1 MTFPIRQSLLGI
13 TLAAALAA
21 TGCGVVPGFVPGAQV
36 RGGEG
41 FGALSDTPEIDAQIK
56 ANTVKRDENG
66 VLVKKL
72 PVPAK
77 AKPVTFLTFKALDNN
92 LGVTLPMHLNTLE
105 KAGSNANVNAL
116 VLADDV
122 GPNNTRKY
130 YITKD
135 SDAEALASPW
145 IKAGRGGEMNTGSG
159 AALASAMKWGFGSYP
174 SKVRWL
180 DVNNHGGGYYG
191 IAQDDNADAIIR
203 LPQLASALKSGN
215 GGKKLD
221 LLTFDAC
228 LMATAEVTFEL
239 RDTAKVMVASE
250 DSSYALGMNYD
261 ATLAALAKKPTTDPD
276 DLARDLVLRAQR
288 KGKLV
293 ALFTISAIDLSKGD
307 RVAGAVDKLGRSLMA
322 ALPRHGAAIKMSL
335 NAVKPFYV
343 AGPDQSDF
351 NHRDL
356 NEVVDQLRQRVQD
369 PAVQAA
375 CQAVKGTLFNK
386 GGAILLSRS
395 AREEGKVARGLSIYL
410 PTDGQVDPI
419 YKDTAFA
426 KATSWDEFLA
436 KLK

>member
-1 MTFPIRQSLLGI
+1 MTFPIRQTLLGL
-13 TLAAALAA
+13 TLAASLAA
-21 TGCGVVPGFVPGAQV
+21 TGCGVVPGMPGAQLRDGSV
-36 RGGEG
+36 
-41 FGALSDTPEIDAQIK
+41 FGVLSDLPEIAAQIK
-56 ANTVKRDENG
+56 ASKVSQDENG
-66 VLVKKL
+66 TQVKKL
-72 PVPAK
+72 PVPGK

-122 GPNNTRKY
+122 GPNNTRQY
-130 YITKD
+130 YITQD
-135 SDAEALASPW
+135 SQPETITSPW
-145 IKAGRGGEMNTGSG
+145 TKAGRDGEMNTGGG
-159 AALASAMKWGFGSYP
+159 AALGAAMRWGFGTYP
-174 SKVRWL
+174 SKMRWL

-191 IAQDDNADAIIR
+191 IAQDDNADSIIR
-203 LPQLASALKSGN
+203 LPQLAAAIKRGNSGQ
-215 GGKKLD
+215 KLD

-228 LMATAEVTFEL
+228 LMATAEVTYEL
-239 RDTAKVMVASE
+239 RDAAKVMVASE

-261 ATLAALAKKPTTDPD
+261 ASLAALAKKPTTDPD
-276 DLARDLVLRAQR
+276 DLARDLVMRAQR
-288 KGKLV
+288 KGKQV

-307 RVAGAVDKLGRSLMA
+307 RVAGSVDQLGK
-322 ALPRHGAAIKMSL
+322 ALLNAMPRNAAAIKMSL

-343 AGPDQSDF
+343 AGPDKSDF

-386 GGAILLSRS
+386 GGAILLSRA
-395 AREEGKVARGLSIYL
+395 AREENKVARGLSIYL
-410 PTDGQVDPI
+410 PTDGEIDPI
-419 YKDTAFA
+419 YKATAFA

-436 KLK
+436 TL